1 MERSISTRAAT
12 GTANMTDPLFLNDTG
27 AEPDWVVPE
36 QGFAITPAPLIVSS
50 AHQEEKMRAC
60 GIDPTLFADTV
71 DPSFFIGLGIQAGI
85 RSGISAEG
93 NVNMVQQLIQYR
105 PALLGEELVAEGRV
119 VAVTPVPRGHTVTT
133 EVTFTDQTGHVVIDA
148 SRMSL
153 RPDPAK
159 TAARGAGERP
169 QPVVADPASAQTI
182 AAHSLTPGQVKAYS
196 MEGNSIHY
204 EELAA
209 IAAGFRAPLI
219 GGGMGVHYL
228 AAALWAEASVQTLD
242 LSIYFRR
249 PIFWDETFTAA
260 VLGKPQDAE
269 SWTALCLLRDE
280 GEKGLKVLTEAQINS
295 ITRVA

>member
-1 MERSISTRAAT
+1 
-12 GTANMTDPLFLNDTG
+12 MTDKLFLNDTG
-27 AEPDWVVPE
+27 AEPDWIVPE
-36 QGFAITPAPLIVSS
+36 QGFVITPAPLIVSS

-60 GIDPTLFADTV
+60 GIDPAVFAGTV

-85 RSGISAEG
+85 RSGISAQG

-105 PALLGEELVAEGRV
+105 PVLLGEELVAQGRV
-119 VAVTPVPRGHTVTT
+119 VAVTPVPRGATVTT
-133 EVTFTDQTGHVVIDA
+133 EITFTDQAGQVVIDA

-153 RPDPAK
+153 RPDPDKA
-159 TAARGAGERP
+159 AARGAGERP
-169 QPVVADPASAQTI
+169 QPVVADPANAQTI
-182 AAHSLTPGQVKAYS
+182 AAHRLTPAQVKAYS

-204 EELAA
+204 EEAAA

-228 AAALWAEASVQTLD
+228 AAALWAAGPVQTLD

-249 PIFWDETFTAA
+249 PIFWDEAFTSA
-260 VLGKPQDAE
+260 VLGERQNPN

-280 GEKGLKVLTEAQINS
+280 GDKGLKVLTEAQVNS
-295 ITRVA
+295 LTRAE